1 MSSATAVVQARL
13 GSTRFPGKMLAT
25 LGEHTLLEW
34 VVTRVKGARSLR
46 RVVVATTSD
55 AVDDRLVAAC
65 QQLGV
70 ESFRGSA
77 DDVLARFAG
86 ALSGDSADVVVR
98 VCADN
103 PFVDPECIDTVV
115 AELVASGSEYAFN
128 HRPHGDGNYAD
139 GFGAEALTRPMFEKL
154 AASPLTAAQR
164 EHVTLAIVDG
174 SVPSRVHACRAIGVL
189 ARPKLRFDVD
199 TPADLARLEI
209 LVRKGPISL
218 AATGVEIV
226 ELCARA
232 NL

>member
-1 MSSATAVVQARL
+1 
-13 GSTRFPGKMLAT
+13 MLAT

-34 VVTRVKGARSLR
+34 VVTRVTRARSLK

-70 ESFRGSA
+70 ESYRGSV

-86 ALSGDSADVVVR
+86 ALVGDSADVVVR
-98 VCADN
+98 ICADN
-103 PFVDPECIDTVV
+103 PFVDPECIDIVV

-154 AASPLTAAQR
+154 ADSRLTAAQR

-174 SVPSRVHACRAIGVL
+174 SVPSRVYACRAIGAL
-189 ARPKLRFDVD
+189 ARPELRFDID
-199 TPADLARLEI
+199 TPADLARLET
-209 LVRKGPISL
+209 LVSSGSISL
-218 AATGVEIV
+218 DTTATDIV
-226 ELCARA
+226 RVAISD
-232 NL
+232 

>member
-1 MSSATAVVQARL
+1 
-13 GSTRFPGKMLAT
+13 MLAT

-34 VVTRVKGARSLR
+34 VITRTKRARSLQ

-70 ESFRGSA
+70 ESYRGSA

-86 ALSGDSADVVVR
+86 ALVGDSADVVVR
-98 VCADN
+98 ICADN

-115 AELVASGSEYAFN
+115 AELAASGSEYAFN

-154 AASPLTAAQR
+154 AASRLTAAQR

-174 SVPSRVHACRAIGVL
+174 SVPSRVHTCRATRVL
-189 ARPKLRFDVD
+189 ARPELRFDVD
-199 TPADLARLEI
+199 TPVDLARLET
-209 LVRKGPISL
+209 LVRSGSISL
-218 AATGVEIV
+218 NTTATDIV
-226 ELCARA
+226 ERCSSVG
-232 NL
+232 

>member
-1 MSSATAVVQARL
+1 
-13 GSTRFPGKMLAT
+13 MLAT
-25 LGEHTLLEW
+25 LGQHTLLEW
-34 VVTRVKGARSLR
+34 VVTRVKRAQSLQ

-55 AVDDRLVAAC
+55 AVDDQLVAVC
-65 QQLGV
+65 SQLGV
-70 ESFRGSA
+70 ESYRGST

-86 ALSGDSADVVVR
+86 ALVGDSADVVVR
-98 VCADN
+98 ICADN

-174 SVPSRVHACRAIGVL
+174 SVPSRVHACRATGVL
-189 ARPKLRFDVD
+189 ARPELRFDVD
-199 TPADLARLEI
+199 TPADLARLET
-209 LVRKGPISL
+209 LVSSGSISL
-218 AATGVEIV
+218 DTTATDIV
-226 ELCARA
+226 RVAISD
-232 NL
+232 

>member
-1 MSSATAVVQARL
+1 MRSATAVVQARL

-34 VVTRVKGARSLR
+34 VVTRTKRARSLT
-46 RVVVATTSD
+46 RVIVATTSD

-65 QQLGV
+65 EQLGV
-70 ESFRGSA
+70 ESYRGSS

-86 ALSGDSADVVVR
+86 ALVGDSADVVVR
-98 VCADN
+98 ICADN
-103 PFVDPECIDTVV
+103 PFVDPECIDVVV

-154 AASPLTAAQR
+154 AASRLTAAQR

-174 SVPSRVHACRAIGVL
+174 SVPSRVHTCRATGVL
-189 ARPKLRFDVD
+189 ARPELRFDID
-199 TPADLARLEI
+199 TPADLARLET
-209 LVRKGPISL
+209 LVSSGSISL
-218 AATGVEIV
+218 DTTATDIV
-226 ELCARA
+226 ERYSSVG
-232 NL
+232 

>member
-25 LGEHTLLEW
+25 LGKHTLLEW
-34 VVTRVKGARSLR
+34 VVTRTKRARSLQ

-70 ESFRGSA
+70 ESYRGSA

-86 ALSGDSADVVVR
+86 ALVGDSAEVVVR
-98 VCADN
+98 ICADN
-103 PFVDPECIDTVV
+103 PFVDPECIDVVV

-174 SVPSRVHACRAIGVL
+174 SVPCRVHACRAIGAL
-189 ARPKLRFDVD
+189 ARPELRFDVD
-199 TPADLARLEI
+199 TPADLVRLETLVSSRSMSLTTTAAEI
-209 LVRKGPISL
+209 LRV
-218 AATGVEIV
+218 ATSE
-226 ELCARA
+226 
-232 NL
+232 